1 MSNFWVDHLD
11 DFKRS
16 HVSKLRRRC
25 LQLTFHLMVNRWILD
40 QVTYHAARV
49 WASHSI
55 DASRLKSQHCR
66 SCGSHVGLGREMLSW
81 FKWFWATIL
90 GTTNVGKSL
99 FGEESS
105 NHEWQMW
112 SILVLL
118 YCSHTACKNDEDKE
132 YTCATI
138 LIQPKTKIIH
148 LGFEMRLLHRT
159 AEKMIRSFS
168 RPWNWSTEAILSH
181 GHQQL
186 HGANERNQ

>member
-1 MSNFWVDHLD
+1 MSNLWVDHLD

-25 LQLTFHLMVNRWILD
+25 LQLSFHLMVSRWILD

-55 DASRLKSQHCR
+55 DASQLKSQHCR
-66 SCGSHVGLGREMLSW
+66 SCGSHGGLGWQMLSS
-81 FKWFWATIL
+81 FKVIL
-90 GTTNVGKSL
+90 DYH
-99 FGEESS
+99 FGHHKCWEIPFRCWVIKH
-105 NHEWQMW
+105 HEWQMW
-112 SILVLL
+112 SILILL
-118 YCSHTACKNDEDKE
+118 YCSHTACKKYEQI
-132 YTCATI
+132 TFAVI
-138 LIQPKTKIIH
+138 SIQPKTEVIH

-181 GHQQL
+181 A
-186 HGANERNQ
+186 HGQVHEANERNL